1 MPRKVWAVALGALAA
16 LHAGG
21 YGEGASDA
29 AAQPPAVERAPSG
42 DQWRDTGGTLA
53 AADLRCDFFRDPIGV
68 DTPAPR
74 LTWVLRSPVRGAR
87 QTAWQIQAA
96 LSPGD
101 LERGDG
107 LLWDSGRVASDEQG
121 AAYGGP
127 PPDAHQ
133 ACYWRVRAWD
143 EAGHAGPWSEPA
155 RWTRGPQ
162 APEEW
167 GHARWIAAPETVG
180 PPEDRS
186 GPMPIFRRSFRLSG
200 PPRRA
205 LLYGCGLGFHEFR
218 INGARVGEDLFE
230 PGWTDYRKT
239 CRYSAYD
246 VTDMLREGENA
257 LGLMLGNGF
266 YRVTGG
272 RYVKYKGSFGPP
284 RALALL
290 RVEYADGRVEQVVSD
305 GSWRAAS
312 GPITFSCIYGGE
324 DYDARLE
331 PEGWDR
337 PGFDNSGWAAA
348 VETEGPGA
356 IMRGPGAPPVRV
368 MEILRPVSVK
378 RLGPGHYVYDLGRNF
393 SGIPRIR
400 VRGGAGAAVTLL
412 PGELLDDSGGITQR
426 HSGGPVRFQYTLK
439 GEGEETWSPRFSYY
453 GFRYVEARGARPA
466 GGVEVGEEALPEL
479 LELEGL
485 WIHSSADRVGRF
497 ESSSET
503 LNRVHELILSAIRS
517 NLQHVLTDCPHREKL
532 GWLEVSHLL
541 SDGLMYNFDLA
552 RFYAKIQQ
560 DMADSQ
566 LEDGL
571 VPDIAPEY
579 TVFQGGFRDSPEWG
593 SACVI
598 NPWNAWTA
606 YGDARIL
613 ETAYGTM
620 SRYAAYLAGRA
631 EGHIVSH
638 GLGDWYDIGPNPPGE
653 SQLTSKGLTATAVYY
668 QDLDI
673 LARTAALLG
682 RTEDAAR
689 FREQAEQARRAF
701 NERFYRSAEQH
712 YDRNSQTANAMALAL
727 GLAEPEHRAGV
738 LGSLLSGIASNG
750 YRVTAGDVGFSYLMR
765 ALTEAEQG
773 ETLYRMVTQDTG
785 PGYVWQLQRGA
796 TTLTEAWDAG
806 THSSHNHCMLGHV
819 EGWFY
824 RGLGGIRA
832 DEPGFRRFILRP
844 QMPAGLESVT
854 VRYRSARGEI
864 ISAWKRA
871 GGTVSWLVQVP
882 PNTGARVYSPA
893 AAGAEV
899 LESGQPLSEAAG
911 VHDPR
916 REGGAVVLQADAGV
930 YVFTWP
936 DHAGAP
942 APEVGGVS

>member
-1 MPRKVWAVALGALAA
+1 
-16 LHAGG
+16 
-21 YGEGASDA
+21 
-29 AAQPPAVERAPSG
+29 
-42 DQWRDTGGTLA
+42 
-53 AADLRCDFFRDPIGV
+53 
-68 DTPAPR
+68 
-74 LTWVLRSPVRGAR
+74 
-87 QTAWQIQAA
+87 
-96 LSPGD
+96 
-101 LERGDG
+101 
-107 LLWDSGRVASDEQG
+107 
-121 AAYGGP
+121 
-127 PPDAHQ
+127 
-133 ACYWRVRAWD
+133 
-143 EAGHAGPWSEPA
+143 
-155 RWTRGPQ
+155 
-162 APEEW
+162 
-167 GHARWIAAPETVG
+167 
-180 PPEDRS
+180 
-186 GPMPIFRRSFRLSG
+186 
-200 PPRRA
+200 
-205 LLYGCGLGFHEFR
+205 
-218 INGARVGEDLFE
+218 
-230 PGWTDYRKT
+230 
-239 CRYSAYD
+239 
-246 VTDMLREGENA
+246 
-257 LGLMLGNGF
+257 
-266 YRVTGG
+266 
-272 RYVKYKGSFGPP
+272 
-284 RALALL
+284 
-290 RVEYADGRVEQVVSD
+290 
-305 GSWRAAS
+305 
-312 GPITFSCIYGGE
+312 
-324 DYDARLE
+324 
-331 PEGWDR
+331 
-337 PGFDNSGWAAA
+337 
-348 VETEGPGA
+348 
-356 IMRGPGAPPVRV
+356 
-368 MEILRPVSVK
+368 
-378 RLGPGHYVYDLGRNF
+378 
-393 SGIPRIR
+393 
-400 VRGGAGAAVTLL
+400 
-412 PGELLDDSGGITQR
+412 
-426 HSGGPVRFQYTLK
+426 
-439 GEGEETWSPRFSYY
+439 
-453 GFRYVEARGARPA
+453 
-466 GGVEVGEEALPEL
+466 
-479 LELEGL
+479 
-485 WIHSSADRVGRF
+485 
-497 ESSSET
+497 
-503 LNRVHELILSAIRS
+503 
-517 NLQHVLTDCPHREKL
+517 
-532 GWLEVSHLL
+532 
-541 SDGLMYNFDLA
+541 
-552 RFYAKIQQ
+552 
-560 DMADSQ
+560 
-566 LEDGL
+566 GL

-750 YRVTAGDVGFSYLMR
+750 YRVTAGDVGFSYLVR

-882 PNTGARVYSPA
+882 PNTGARVYIPA